1 MIDDD
6 GDDYDDNNDDDDDNA
21 DDDDDADDG
30 DDNYDDD
37 DYILKHQPLQMRWGR
52 HLFMDLA
59 LSFSDGYSNYDD
71 DSRWW
76 WWWWLSS
83 FIADENILTI
93 IIHSIKTTL
102 IIASNSLLK
111 FQSRDLGRNE
121 LDFLFI
127 RSILDPN
134 LLPI

>member
-1 MIDDD
+1 MWHNDI
-6 GDDYDDNNDDDDDNA
+6 NANDDDDDYYCVN
-21 DDDDDADDG
+21 DDDDNDHDDDAD
-30 DDNYDDD
+30 DDD
-37 DYILKHQPLQMRWGR
+37 DYILKHQPLQMRRGR